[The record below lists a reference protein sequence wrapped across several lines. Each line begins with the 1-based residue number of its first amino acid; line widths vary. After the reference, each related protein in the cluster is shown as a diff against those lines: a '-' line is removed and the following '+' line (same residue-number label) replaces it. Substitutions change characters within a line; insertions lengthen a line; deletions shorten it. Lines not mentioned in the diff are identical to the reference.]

1 MQATTANQEHSSNK
15 AHMFDWDEKRYPVL
29 VHSGDFGVEEIQQVS
44 VFSVLPSELILAIFS
59 FMDIVTIFR
68 FLDTCRYHRYL
79 LLNMPDIW
87 RRVRFVPLSEYV
99 VMSSSS
105 SPTTT
110 LSEAAAATKADPL
123 TSLLPNSVLSSSSSS
138 ASNAQFSKAL
148 HQRHQRPSRT
158 TRGSS
163 SGSSSDSD
171 ESDKDDSKGSRTEAH
186 RPQHAENERDR
197 ERGGSRTLISEIY
210 AVLRR
215 FRKENGLVDH
225 VREIYMDGTD
235 SPQFPSPLVMLIKFP
250 HLEVLSSRY
259 RRKQTGLTTDIHTLK
274 SMLRDGDIAPHS
286 LRLRRWD
293 IFHPYMTWEDVTGF
307 KNILNAI
314 TTIGTEL
321 SEESPDNNLT
331 IQEKHSG
338 RRAPSRIL
346 TGVQLDIHPCPGPM
360 IESLASTM
368 APGAVEASSTPSSNG
383 ASLGGGMH
391 WAGVTGQSTSGSQ
404 AQVSISPSNHTSV
417 ASSASPPDQISQV
430 GVAQP
435 CGNIV
440 WALEK
445 CRRCNTPQ
453 GQCWRCVGSCKNC
466 NAYRAPPFVNHQL
479 DLQRERSRHTVPGS
493 GHLNPTTSVEP
504 GQDPIHHVAE
514 RPRTPPGSISLSQM
528 TNPWKGIQ
536 SAYLNQPLT
545 GTSYLQPLA
554 HLSIETSVVNASQP
568 ITALDRPPEFSFFD

>member
-1 MQATTANQEHSSNK
+1 
-15 AHMFDWDEKRYPVL
+15 
-29 VHSGDFGVEEIQQVS
+29 
-44 VFSVLPSELILAIFS
+44 
-59 FMDIVTIFR
+59 
-68 FLDTCRYHRYL
+68 
-79 LLNMPDIW
+79 
-87 RRVRFVPLSEYV
+87 
-99 VMSSSS
+99 
-105 SPTTT
+105 
-110 LSEAAAATKADPL
+110 
-123 TSLLPNSVLSSSSSS
+123 
-138 ASNAQFSKAL
+138 
-148 HQRHQRPSRT
+148 
-158 TRGSS
+158 
-163 SGSSSDSD
+163 
-171 ESDKDDSKGSRTEAH
+171 
-186 RPQHAENERDR
+186 
-197 ERGGSRTLISEIY
+197 
-210 AVLRR
+210 
-215 FRKENGLVDH
+215 
-225 VREIYMDGTD
+225 
-235 SPQFPSPLVMLIKFP
+235 MLIKFP

-274 SMLRDGDIAPHS
+274 GMLRDGDIAPHS

-321 SEESPDNNLT
+321 SEENPDHNLT
-331 IQEKHSG
+331 LQENRSG
-338 RRAPSRIL
+338 RRALSRIL

-360 IESLASTM
+360 IGSLASTV
-368 APGAVEASSTPSSNG
+368 APGAVESSSTPSSNG
-383 ASLGGGMH
+383 VSFGGGMH

-404 AQVSISPSNHTSV
+404 AQVSIPPLNHTSV

-445 CRRCNTPQ
+445 CRRCDTPQ
-453 GQCWRCVGSCKNC
+453 EQCWRCVSSCKNC

-479 DLQRERSRHTVPGS
+479 DLQRERSKYTAGN
-493 GHLNPTTSVEP
+493 LKPTTSVEP
-504 GQDPIHHVAE
+504 GQDPHVTG

-554 HLSIETSVVNASQP
+554 HLSIETSVVNAPQP
-568 ITALDRPPEFSFFD
+568 IALDRPPEFSFFD